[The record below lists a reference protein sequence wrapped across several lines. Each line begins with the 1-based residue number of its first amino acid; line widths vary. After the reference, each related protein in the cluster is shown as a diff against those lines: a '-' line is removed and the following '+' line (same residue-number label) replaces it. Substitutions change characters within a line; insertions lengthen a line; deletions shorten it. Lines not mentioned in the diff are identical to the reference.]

1 MLEKNLDM
9 YLGTIEIRSLKG
21 AEKYDG
27 LLGVKAFYEHT
38 PYLHDR
44 EILLLPPTFR
54 CITYKKVGKPAKEIP
69 DKETTVDPIRCLA
82 VTDETGPLRLRT

>member
-27 LLGVKAFYEHT
+27 LLGVKAFT
-38 PYLHDR
+38 NT
-44 EILLLPPTFR
+44 LLTSMTEKYYYCPRHSGASLTR
-54 CITYKKVGKPAKEIP
+54 KSASQLKKSLIKKQP
-69 DKETTVDPIRCLA
+69 
-82 VTDETGPLRLRT
+82 